1 MSVFRLAVRYTF
13 IMSTLSNVDTRRGG
27 QNPLTP
33 DLSPVS
39 SPGNQELKTG
49 VSVRF
54 ALDPNKQWYV
64 LRVTYNRII
73 KAYELLKKDKVEI
86 YIPMRHVQ
94 KMIHDKKKRVLEP
107 LIPNIIFVYTT
118 LEYITE
124 FVKDN
129 PENTFI
135 NFYLNHCKQ
144 DEFGKNPPLIVGYNE
159 MMNFINITSADNDH
173 IKVITPEQCHYKSGD
188 VVRIIDGDFKG
199 VTGRVARVSG
209 QQRVVVELEGLCL
222 IATAYIPSGFLV
234 KKEE

>member
-1 MSVFRLAVRYTF
+1 MN
-13 IMSTLSNVDTRRGG
+13 TLPNVDTRRGG

-39 SPGNQELKTG
+39 SPENQELKTG

-54 ALDPNKQWYV
+54 APDPNKRWYV

-86 YIPMRHVQ
+86 YIPMHHVQ

-118 LEYITE
+118 LDYITE
-124 FVKDN
+124 FVKYN

-135 NFYLNHCKQ
+135 NFYLNHCKL
-144 DEFGKNPPLIVGYNE
+144 DKFGKNPPLTVGYNE
-159 MMNFINITSADNDH
+159 MMNFINITSVDNDH
-173 IKVITPEQCHYKSGD
+173 IKVVTPEQCHYKSGD

-234 KKEE
+234 KKEK